1 MLLCYNSIRKRK
13 EVGNNMNTLTYN
25 CLADHRMY
33 VMTCKDESLD
43 TYMKMMF
50 ENDVY
55 KVNLNDEVE
64 FTSYSD
70 YEQWKKV
77 ANNINTLTYNLKND
91 FNNYVIT
98 CNDEWLD
105 MYMELLFENGAYRVN
120 LNNNVVFADLSTYES
135 WKQVMEE

>member
-1 MLLCYNSIRKRK
+1 
-13 EVGNNMNTLTYN
+13 MNTLTYR
-25 CLADHRMY
+25 CLADHRTY

-43 TYMKMMF
+43 AHMKMMF

-70 YEQWKKV
+70 YEKWKNVKT
-77 ANNINTLTYNLKND
+77 NINTLTYNLKND

-105 MYMELLFENGAYRVN
+105 MYMQLLSVNGAYRGN
-120 LNNNVVFADLSTYES
+120 LNKTVVFADLSTYEL
-135 WKQVMEE
+135 WKNEK

>member
-1 MLLCYNSIRKRK
+1 
-13 EVGNNMNTLTYN
+13 MNTLTYR
-25 CLADHRMY
+25 CLADHRTY
-33 VMTCKDESLD
+33 VMTCKDDALD

-64 FTSYSD
+64 FTSYAD
-70 YEQWKKV
+70 YESWKNEK
-77 ANNINTLTYNLKND
+77 NNINTLTYNLKND

-120 LNNNVVFADLSTYES
+120 LNNNVVFADLSTYEL
-135 WKQVMEE
+135 WKNEK

>member
-1 MLLCYNSIRKRK
+1 
-13 EVGNNMNTLTYN
+13 MNTLTYR
-25 CLADHRMY
+25 CLADPLTY
-33 VMTCKDESLD
+33 EMTCRDDALD

-64 FTSYSD
+64 FTSYADFES
-70 YEQWKKV
+70 WKNEK
-77 ANNINTLTYNLKND
+77 NNINTLTYNLKND

-105 MYMELLFENGAYRVN
+105 MYMQLLFENGAYRVN
-120 LNNNVVFADLSTYES
+120 LNNNVVFADLSTYEL
-135 WKQVMEE
+135 WKNGK

>member
-1 MLLCYNSIRKRK
+1 
-13 EVGNNMNTLTYN
+13 MNTLTYR
-25 CLADHRMY
+25 CLADPLTY
-33 VMTCKDESLD
+33 EMTCRDDALD

-64 FTSYSD
+64 FTSYAD
-70 YEQWKKV
+70 YESWKNEK
-77 ANNINTLTYNLKND
+77 NSINTLTYNLKND

-105 MYMELLFENGAYRVN
+105 MYMQLLFENGAYRVN

-135 WKQVMEE
+135 WKNEK

>member
-1 MLLCYNSIRKRK
+1 
-13 EVGNNMNTLTYN
+13 MNTLTYR
-25 CLADHRMY
+25 CLADHRTY
-33 VMTCKDESLD
+33 VMTCADDALD

-77 ANNINTLTYNLKND
+77 ANKINTLTYNLKND

-98 CNDEWLD
+98 CKDEWLD
-105 MYMELLFENGAYRVN
+105 MYMEMLFENGTYRVK
-120 LNNNVVFADLSTYES
+120 LNNNVVFADLSTYEL
-135 WKQVMEE
+135 WKNEK

>member
-1 MLLCYNSIRKRK
+1 
-13 EVGNNMNTLTYN
+13 MNTLTYR
-25 CLADHRMY
+25 CLADHRTY

-43 TYMKMMF
+43 AYMKMMF

-70 YEQWKKV
+70 YEKWKNEKT
-77 ANNINTLTYNLKND
+77 NINTLTYNLKND

-120 LNNNVVFADLSTYES
+120 LNNNVVFADLSTYEL
-135 WKQVMEE
+135 WKNEK

>member
-1 MLLCYNSIRKRK
+1 
-13 EVGNNMNTLTYN
+13 MNTLTYR
-25 CLADHRMY
+25 CLADPLTY
-33 VMTCKDESLD
+33 EMTCRDDALD

-64 FTSYSD
+64 FTSYAD
-70 YEQWKKV
+70 YESWKNEK
-77 ANNINTLTYNLKND
+77 NSINTLTYNLKND

-105 MYMELLFENGAYRVN
+105 MYMELLFENDAYRVN
-120 LNNNVVFADLSTYES
+120 LNNNVVFADLSTYEL
-135 WKQVMEE
+135 WKNEK

>member
-1 MLLCYNSIRKRK
+1 
-13 EVGNNMNTLTYN
+13 MNTLTYR
-25 CLADHRMY
+25 CLADHRTY
-33 VMTCKDESLD
+33 VMTCKDDALD

-70 YEQWKKV
+70 YEKWKKV
-77 ANNINTLTYNLKND
+77 ANNININTLTYNLKND

-105 MYMELLFENGAYRVN
+105 MYIQLLFENDVYKVI
-120 LNNNVVFADLSTYES
+120 LNNKVEFTSEADYEK
-135 WKQVMEE
+135 WKNEK

>member
-1 MLLCYNSIRKRK
+1 
-13 EVGNNMNTLTYN
+13 MNTLTYR
-25 CLADHRMY
+25 CLADPLTY
-33 VMTCKDESLD
+33 EMTCRDDALD

-64 FTSYSD
+64 FTSYSQ
-70 YEQWKKV
+70 YESWKNEK
-77 ANNINTLTYNLKND
+77 NSINTLTYNLKND

-120 LNNNVVFADLSTYES
+120 LNNNVVFADLSTYEL
-135 WKQVMEE
+135 WKNEKK

>member
-1 MLLCYNSIRKRK
+1 
-13 EVGNNMNTLTYN
+13 MNTLTYR
-25 CLADHRMY
+25 CLADPLTY
-33 VMTCKDESLD
+33 EMTCRDDALD

-64 FTSYSD
+64 FTSYAD
-70 YEQWKKV
+70 YEKWKNEK
-77 ANNINTLTYNLKND
+77 NNINTLTYNLKND

-105 MYMELLFENGAYRVN
+105 MYMQLLFENGAYRVN
-120 LNNNVVFADLSTYES
+120 LNDKVVFADLSTYEL
-135 WKQVMEE
+135 WKNEK

>member
-1 MLLCYNSIRKRK
+1 
-13 EVGNNMNTLTYN
+13 MNTLTYR
-25 CLADHRMY
+25 CLADPLTY
-33 VMTCKDESLD
+33 EMTCRDDALD

-70 YEQWKKV
+70 YEKWKNEKK
-77 ANNINTLTYNLKND
+77 NNINTLTYNLKND

-120 LNNNVVFADLSTYES
+120 LNNNVVFADLSTYEL
-135 WKQVMEE
+135 WKNAK

>member
-1 MLLCYNSIRKRK
+1 
-13 EVGNNMNTLTYN
+13 MNTLTYR
-25 CLADHRMY
+25 CLADHRTY
-33 VMTCKDESLD
+33 VMTCKDDALD

-55 KVNLNDEVE
+55 KVNLNDEVQ

-70 YEQWKKV
+70 YEKWKNEKK
-77 ANNINTLTYNLKND
+77 NNINTLTYNLKND

-105 MYMELLFENGAYRVN
+105 MYMQLLFENGAYRVN
-120 LNNNVVFADLSTYES
+120 FNNIVVFADLSTYEL
-135 WKQVMEE
+135 WKNGK

>member
-1 MLLCYNSIRKRK
+1 
-13 EVGNNMNTLTYN
+13 MNTLTYR
-25 CLADHRMY
+25 CLADPLTY
-33 VMTCKDESLD
+33 EMTCRNDALD

-64 FTSYSD
+64 FTSYSQ
-70 YEQWKKV
+70 YESWKNEK
-77 ANNINTLTYNLKND
+77 NSINTLTYNLKND

-105 MYMELLFENGAYRVN
+105 MYMQLLFENGAYRVN
-120 LNNNVVFADLSTYES
+120 LNNNVVFADLSTYEL
-135 WKQVMEE
+135 WKNEK

>member
-1 MLLCYNSIRKRK
+1 
-13 EVGNNMNTLTYN
+13 MNTLTYR
-25 CLADHRMY
+25 CLADHRTY
-33 VMTCKDESLD
+33 VMTCKDDALD

-64 FTSYSD
+64 FTSYAD
-70 YEQWKKV
+70 YEKWKNEK
-77 ANNINTLTYNLKND
+77 NSINMLTYNLKND

-120 LNNNVVFADLSTYES
+120 LNNNVVFADLSTYEL
-135 WKQVMEE
+135 WKNEK

>member
-1 MLLCYNSIRKRK
+1 
-13 EVGNNMNTLTYN
+13 MNTLTYR
-25 CLADHRMY
+25 CLADHRTY

-43 TYMKMMF
+43 TYMRMMF

-64 FTSYSD
+64 FTSYAD
-70 YEQWKKV
+70 YENWKNEK
-77 ANNINTLTYNLKND
+77 NHINTLTYNLKND

-105 MYMELLFENGAYRVN
+105 MYMELLFENGAYRVK
-120 LNNNVVFADLSTYES
+120 LNNNVVFADLSTYEL
-135 WKQVMEE
+135 WKNEK